1 MSPPI
6 AKHDAGAVSPVV
18 CPAMFPFWVA
28 MLMLI
33 LSVGL
38 HTIACGITL
47 RVGNY
52 LLHTKP
58 PLGFWR
64 GVFAM
69 QASALILMASHFVQI
84 ILWAIPLLYVHELRM
99 YGRAF
104 YFSMQNY
111 TTLGLGDVIIADDWR
126 ILGPMEAATGV
137 LMFGLSTAI
146 MFQLRAD
153 VAQTRAASKRH
164 H

>member
-1 MSPPI
+1 
-6 AKHDAGAVSPVV
+6 
-18 CPAMFPFWVA
+18 
-28 MLMLI
+28 MLPLWISLTMLI
-33 LSVGL
+33 VSVGV
-38 HTIACGITL
+38 HTIACAITL

-52 LLHTKP
+52 LMHVKP

-69 QASALILMASHFVQI
+69 QVSGLILMTSHFMQM
-84 ILWAIPLLYVHELRM
+84 ILWAIPLLYAHRLQL

-104 YFSMQNY
+104 YNSMQNY
-111 TTLGLGDVIIADDWR
+111 TTLGLGDVIIQDEWR
-126 ILGPMEAATGV
+126 ILAPMEAATGV

-153 VAQTRAASKRH
+153 FAHTRSEERH
-164 H
+164 RH